1 MQPPKQQEGGVQSVA
16 RIFTLL
22 EVLASHPGG
31 AGLQRIAGEAN
42 LAPSITSPAIPG
54 VAASSRY
61 MARLARRVGPWLGQ
75 QE

>member
-1 MQPPKQQEGGVQSVA
+1 MKK
-16 RIFTLL
+16 
-22 EVLASHPGG
+22 ASGWKEE
-31 AGLQRIAGEAN
+31 AGEAN

-61 MARLARRVGPWLGQ
+61 MARLAWRVGPWLGQ